1 MDTLLRILPLLIPV
15 LIVDSAL
22 AAAAVAHILRHPY
35 YHFGNKTLWL
45 IITTVLLLFGPIFY
59 FMFGKGENE

>member
-22 AAAAVAHILRHPY
+22 AAAAVAHILRHPH
-35 YHFGNKTLWL
+35 YHFGIKPCDHCHSL
-45 IITTVLLLFGPIFY
+45 IAFWANLLFYVREG
-59 FMFGKGENE
+59 GK

>member
-1 MDTLLRILPLLIPV
+1 M
-15 LIVDSAL
+15 DSAL

-45 IITTVLLLFGPIFY
+45 IIATVLLLFGPIFY
-59 FMFGKGENE
+59 CIFGKGENERMY